1 VRLITFAFTYIGVGV
16 KLAMDERL
24 GLHGLELVN
33 FGRFFSF
40 ALQPVHSIH
49 PFPCFRRTT
58 THYSRRGWGMSY
70 KQADIIPPKKQ
81 SLALLESGG

>member
-1 VRLITFAFTYIGVGV
+1 
-16 KLAMDERL
+16 MDDGL

-33 FGRFFSF
+33 FCRFFSF
-40 ALQPVHSIH
+40 TLQPVHSIQPLQ
-49 PFPCFRRTT
+49 PFPCFRRIP

-70 KQADIIPPKKQ
+70 KQSRLNTPRRKQ

>member
-1 VRLITFAFTYIGVGV
+1 
-16 KLAMDERL
+16 MDDGL

-33 FGRFFSF
+33 FCRFFSF
-40 ALQPVHSIH
+40 TLQPVHSIQ

-58 THYSRRGWGMSY
+58 THYSRRGCGMSY
-70 KQADIIPPKKQ
+70 KQSRLNTPPKKQ